1 VTTEVRPARLED
13 IGQLN
18 SLMYELHDFHHQ
30 SLPDD
35 IKTAEQVEKEK
46 SIARYLED
54 PECLV
59 YVSVDSVTYK
69 INGFVTGHFCE
80 LVSVVSK
87 PIMMGSVDELY
98 VKPCYRNRG
107 VANELMQRLEFTFE
121 QYGVKK
127 VFVEV
132 WQFNQSALSFYQ
144 QNGFEHH
151 IHWLSKP
158 ISTQGQ

>member
-1 VTTEVRPARLED
+1 MITDIRPARLED
-13 IGQLN
+13 ISQLN
-18 SLMYELHDFHHQ
+18 SLMFELHDFHHQ

-35 IKTAEQVEKEK
+35 IKTAEEVEKEK

-59 YVSVDSVTYK
+59 YVSVDSATNK
-69 INGFVTGHFCE
+69 ITGFVTGHFCE

-98 VKPCYRNRG
+98 VKPSYRKQG
-107 VANELMQRLEFTFE
+107 VANALMQRIELTFE

-132 WQFNQSALSFYQ
+132 WQFNQSALSFYRQ
-144 QNGFEHH
+144 HGFEHH

-158 ISTQGQ
+158 ISRIDE